1 MMSMR
6 IFFTLGMCG
15 LMAACSSID
24 RVNGVSISSTE
35 EGDSSYCARR
45 PEVCILAGVLI
56 TAGVVVVALNAR
68 NRDDREETSA
78 AAAVSDRR
86 LKRQVRRLATLDN
99 GLKLYTFKY
108 LRDERTFVGVMA
120 QDLIEQP
127 QFRHAVSTNGRG
139 FHVVDYGRLGVET
152 IGLAKMI
159 EAGRAAKLAQSLARH

>member
-1 MMSMR
+1 MSMR

-68 NRDDREETSA
+68 NRDDREET
-78 AAAVSDRR
+78 AAVSDRR

-108 LRDERTFVGVMA
+108 LRDERMFVGVMA